1 MMGRVLTAA
10 AAAVLLAALGA
21 PDAEAAAPR
30 RDGLPRNF
38 DWTVPL
44 LKEHPLAG
52 RIWSFGAKRFV
63 NLDRLAAAIRSADIV
78 LLGEVH
84 DNRDHHRLQAWAVRQ
99 RAALSPKPAVVFE
112 HIRSNQQAAL
122 TAVNTIAGR
131 GKETMAAQ
139 DFFRILEW
147 ERSGW
152 PSTEIY
158 ELLVDAVLR
167 ARLPIVAGDPPQTSV
182 RAVAKQG
189 ASVLPADE
197 HTRLDLDRELE
208 PPLREALL
216 DELATNH
223 CGVMPRTAFANM
235 ATAQRYRDAH
245 QAAALAQA
253 LGANGAAILIAG
265 NGHIRADRGVP
276 WHLARMAP
284 GRSVVTVMLLEVEAG
299 KRDAAAYLPV
309 VPGERAA
316 ADFVIFTPRAER
328 PDPCEAMRRR
338 SSEQK

>member
-1 MMGRVLTAA
+1 MMRRVLAA
-10 AAAVLLAALGA
+10 AAAVLLAGLGA
-21 PDAEAAAPR
+21 ADTEAATPR

-44 LKEHPLAG
+44 LKDHPLAG

-63 NLDRLAAAIRSADIV
+63 NLDRLAAAIRSADMV

-84 DNRDHHRLQAWAVRQ
+84 DNRDHHRLQAWAIRQ
-99 RAALSPKPAVVFE
+99 RSALSPKPAVVFE
-112 HIRSNQQAAL
+112 HIRANQQAAL
-122 TAVNTIAGR
+122 TAVNTLAGR
-131 GKETMAAQ
+131 GKETMPAQ

-147 ERSGW
+147 DRSGW
-152 PSTEIY
+152 PRAEIY

-167 ARLPIVAGDPPQTSV
+167 ARLPIVAGDPPQTAV

-189 ASVLPADE
+189 ASVLPSDE

-208 PPLREALL
+208 PALQESLL
-216 DELATNH
+216 DELAASH
-223 CGVMPRTAFANM
+223 CGVMPKAAMANM

-245 QAAALAQA
+245 QAAALTQA
-253 LGANGAAILIAG
+253 LGASGAAILVAG
-265 NGHIRADRGVP
+265 NGHVRADRGVP

-299 KRDAAAYLPV
+299 KSAAAAYLPI
-309 VPGERAA
+309 VPGARAA

-328 PDPCEAMRRR
+328 SDPCEALRRR